1 MDHQEQI
8 VSKAQGGDREA
19 FDALVSMVRPRL
31 VGVVKS
37 LLGERVKRTID
48 LDDVLQEICLRA
60 YESIRDF
67 SWQGDDSFLRWL
79 SVIGRNVILES
90 AKRSRREPAPLPEE
104 VVHASGVSETR
115 RLRREER
122 FDRLEAT
129 LKDLSPAHREVI
141 LLAKI
146 EKLPLKVVAE
156 RMNRSHQGVRQ
167 LLRRAL
173 QSLKEG
179 FGDTESLHLPHRRLD
194 RGAENDD

>member
-1 MDHQEQI
+1 MDHQEQL
-8 VSKAQGGDREA
+8 VGKAQGGDREA
-19 FDALVSMVRPRL
+19 FDALMTTCRPRL
-31 VGVVKS
+31 VAVVKS
-37 LLGERVKRTID
+37 LLGGRVKNTID

-90 AKRSRREPAPLPEE
+90 AKRSRREPAPLPEDL
-104 VVHASGVSETR
+104 VHASGVSETR

-129 LKDLSPAHREVI
+129 LKDLSPDHREVI

-156 RMNRSHQGVRQ
+156 RMSRSHQGVRQ

-194 RGAENDD
+194 GGPVDDD